1 MGVENLPPKVGQGM
15 RKPLQGEEHSTG
27 QASEEVGRGGKRPAQ
42 DGLLE
47 AVAQWR
53 RVSREPPG
61 LREHQSPDCHT
72 WRKRTQDQA
81 DSEQMDVGDKAP
93 E

>member
-53 RVSREPPG
+53 RVSR
-61 LREHQSPDCHT
+61 
-72 WRKRTQDQA
+72 
-81 DSEQMDVGDKAP
+81 
-93 E
+93 